1 MFWHLWHVSKSN
13 TYLSRFVSF
22 CRSAWSVR
30 LICFDPFRGFLGRVS
45 NVKFPANQL
54 LQHHASFSQT
64 LVEKKTEKANFSLLI
79 LDLCSACDAA
89 ELWTVTRG
97 VQSSGEEACWC
108 RGLVCRHGVSV
119 QVSCNRCLL
128 RSASRLSVGSN
139 PPQSTCS
146 LSAING
152 SRDNKLRLP
161 PKTIND
167 GMKWQRHPSTK
178 ELVLTSQN

>member
-1 MFWHLWHVSKSN
+1 MYPSLTRICLVLSGFVAQLEMWGWFALIPSGVFWGG
-13 TYLSRFVSF
+13 
-22 CRSAWSVR
+22 CRM
-30 LICFDPFRGFLGRVS
+30 L
-45 NVKFPANQL
+45 KFPAGQL
-54 LQHHASFSQT
+54 LQHRASFSQT
-64 LVEKKTEKANFSLLI
+64 LVEKKDWKGSFLSANSGFMLSVWCCGTFVI
-79 LDLCSACDAA
+79 
-89 ELWTVTRG
+89 RG

-161 PKTIND
+161 PKTINNR
-167 GMKWQRHPSTK
+167 MKWQGHESIK